1 VSDAIGST
9 SIETGK
15 RVGLRTAMIATMAL
29 GALLALPLLMNDYQ
43 QYIVNLTLI
52 YCLVSVGFNIVL
64 GYLGQLAFANA
75 ALFGIGAY
83 STGILM
89 QQLDVP
95 FGFALPSSVLIA
107 AVVGTL
113 IGLPALRLKRYY
125 LAIVTLVLGELLRWT
140 YIHGGDITRGSSGL
154 PISTPKLFNFPIES
168 EAQKYYVFLF
178 VTVLILWATRNL
190 LRSRIGRAWVAIREN
205 ELAAASLGIW
215 PAIYKI
221 AAFTW
226 SGAVVGAAGALF
238 AILLGRIEPESFNLN
253 QLLLHFT
260 FVMIGGL
267 GNMIGSI
274 IGAVILTA
282 APEILRN
289 FPGFEEIVF
298 SLLLIGVLLFM
309 PRGIGGILV
318 AYFPRLRER
327 LFRD

>member
-1 VSDAIGST
+1 VSDAAVDVSVDANGRANLRAVAIG
-9 SIETGK
+9 
-15 RVGLRTAMIATMAL
+15 VVVLA
-29 GALLALPLLMNDYQ
+29 ALLALPLLMNDYR
-43 QYIVNLTLI
+43 QYIINLMLI

-89 QQLDVP
+89 EQLAVP
-95 FGFALPSSVLIA
+95 FWLALPSSALIGA
-107 AVVGTL
+107 IAGTL

-125 LAIVTLVLGELLRWT
+125 LAIVTLVFGELLRWA
-140 YIHGGDITRGSSGL
+140 YIHGGALTRGSSGL
-154 PISTPKLFNFPIES
+154 PISKATVFDFPIET
-168 EAQKYYVFLF
+168 ETQKYYVFLA
-178 VTVLILWATRNL
+178 VTLGMLWATRNL

-205 ELAAASLGIW
+205 ELAAASLGIS
-215 PAIYKI
+215 PALYKI

-226 SGAVVGAAGALF
+226 SGAVVGVAGALF
-238 AILLGRIEPESFNLN
+238 AVLLGRIAPESFNLD

-267 GNMIGSI
+267 GNMVGSI
-274 IGAVILTA
+274 LGAVILTA

-289 FPGFEEIVF
+289 FSGFEEIVF

-309 PRGIGGILV
+309 PRGIGGLLV
-318 AYFPRLRER
+318 AHVPSLREK
-327 LFRD
+327 LFRG